1 MDNVLE
7 GPSVTSSGRVKKKRK
22 KKITVK
28 ERVGGIGARDGL
40 DGPKSRTAAAPKA
53 AGSNRT
59 R

>member
-7 GPSVTSSGRVKKKRK
+7 GPSVTSSGRVKKKR